1 MIPIFNVPMLFVR
14 AMQDGWRHPQFR
26 SLVAL
31 AAVSLTSGTLFFSV
45 VEGWSLVDAFYF
57 SATTLTTVGFGEP
70 APTTAVGKLFTV
82 FYIFV
87 GIGII
92 LTFVNAMAEIS
103 LVRRGISPER
113 ARRDY
118 EDSHQ
123 SDQ

>member
-14 AMQDGWRHPQFR
+14 AMRDGWRHPQFR

-31 AAVSLTSGTLFFSV
+31 AAVTLASGTLFFSV

-118 EDSHQ
+118 EDSHL
-123 SDQ
+123 SDE

>member
-14 AMQDGWRHPQFR
+14 AMRDGWRHPQFR

-31 AAVSLTSGTLFFSV
+31 AAVTLASGTLFFSV

-57 SATTLTTVGFGEP
+57 SATTLTTVGFGDP
-70 APTTAVGKLFTV
+70 TPTTTLGKLFTV

-92 LTFVNAMAEIS
+92 LTFINAMAEIS
-103 LVRRGISPER
+103 LVRRSIRPER

-118 EDSHQ
+118 EDSHL
-123 SDQ
+123 SDE